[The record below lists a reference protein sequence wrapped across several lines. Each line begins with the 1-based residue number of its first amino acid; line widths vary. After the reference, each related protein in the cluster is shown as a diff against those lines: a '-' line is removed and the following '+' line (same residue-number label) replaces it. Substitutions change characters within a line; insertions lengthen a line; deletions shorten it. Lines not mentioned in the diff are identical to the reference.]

1 MNSELNQKL
10 RETQKKFN
18 KARVIFLIL
27 GLILVILMVLLRSVF
42 ILSLI
47 IGLTLLFIIK
57 IVFPYLRKI
66 RRLKQLIIE
75 ESEE

>member
-47 IGLTLLFIIK
+47 MGLTLLFIIK

>member
-1 MNSELNQKL
+1 
-10 RETQKKFN
+10 
-18 KARVIFLIL
+18 
-27 GLILVILMVLLRSVF
+27 MVLLRSVF

-47 IGLTLLFIIK
+47 MGLTLLFIIK

>member
-66 RRLKQLIIE
+66 RRLKQLLIE